1 MLKSTDEELVAK
13 TQEIHEEKI
22 VASFDFPR
30 RLGSPQIGALILL
43 QLGFGVVII
52 ISINHNETQTN
63 NIAVELIRN
72 GFWIEA

>member
-1 MLKSTDEELVAK
+1 MLNSNDEKLVPK
-13 TQEIHEEKI
+13 TQEIHEEQI
-22 VASFDFPR
+22 VASFDFPK

-52 ISINHNETQTN
+52 ININRNETQTN
-63 NIAVELIRN
+63 DIVVELIHN